1 MNDVK
6 CRDCRRWLWQEP
18 PPESLL
24 FACFGKP
31 GPRVKPDYSCGE
43 GVPVERPVVDEAAH
57 D

>member
-24 FACFGKP
+24 VACFGNP

-43 GVPVERPVVDEAAH
+43 GVPIERPVVDEVNH